1 MTIRTVNVAPRWMA
15 LGTIAIDEVK
25 KGMTSSSKEFVI
37 GLIEDACLNLDKM
50 NDTINE
56 EIKER
61 KNDATNN

>member
-50 NDTINE
+50 HDTINE
-56 EIKER
+56 EIEER

>member
-25 KGMTSSSKEFVI
+25 RGMTSSSKEFVI

-56 EIKER
+56 EIEER

>member
-1 MTIRTVNVAPRWMA
+1 LTIRTVNVAPRWMA

-56 EIKER
+56 EIEER

>member
-25 KGMTSSSKEFVI
+25 KGLTSSSKEFVI

-56 EIKER
+56 EIEER

>member
-25 KGMTSSSKEFVI
+25 KGMTCRSKEFVI

-56 EIKER
+56 EIEER

>member
-56 EIKER
+56 EIEER
-61 KNDATNN
+61 TNDATNN

>member
-25 KGMTSSSKEFVI
+25 KGMTSSSKELVI

-56 EIKER
+56 EIEER

>member
-50 NDTINE
+50 TDTINE
-56 EIKER
+56 EIEER